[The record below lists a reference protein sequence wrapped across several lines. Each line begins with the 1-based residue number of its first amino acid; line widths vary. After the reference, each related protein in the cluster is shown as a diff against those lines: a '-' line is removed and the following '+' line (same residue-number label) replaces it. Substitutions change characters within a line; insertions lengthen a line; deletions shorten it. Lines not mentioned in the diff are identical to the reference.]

1 MCKVADGIQH
11 VAWPTLAGS
20 WGDGDCCYVRNQ
32 GCCKGRYSE
41 KEDKDMWDKDCHVG
55 EDTGGDS
62 AWISEEYIYSDK
74 TLSSGDL
81 RWVFPLCGN
90 YKSWDIALFYFS

>member
-1 MCKVADGIQH
+1 
-11 VAWPTLAGS
+11 
-20 WGDGDCCYVRNQ
+20 
-32 GCCKGRYSE
+32 
-41 KEDKDMWDKDCHVG
+41 MWDKDCHVG